1 MPATLPAPSA
11 EAAQHSARLVEYIRR
26 DIAAHDGWIS
36 FARYMELALYAPGLG
51 YYTAGAH
58 KFGEA
63 GDFITAPELSPL
75 FGRTLARQVA
85 EIMLHSA
92 PHILELGAG
101 SGKLAADMLAELEQL
116 GSLPDSYAILEVSA
130 DLRERQQALI
140 AERLPHLLDRVHW
153 LDALPEKFS
162 GAIVANE
169 VLDALLVH
177 LVHWRAAAEILP
189 SPTSGESVA
198 RGAKPA
204 GGEGYYSTT
213 LPLSPTPLP
222 EGARGLVLMERGVGM
237 SDNGFIWQERAIS
250 NIELLHA
257 AQQISVPDDYV
268 SEICLASRGLV
279 NSLAQLLEQGALLF
293 IDYGFGAREYFH
305 PQRSS
310 GTLMCH
316 YRHHAH
322 SDPFLLP
329 GLQDITAHV
338 NFTDIAESGIDAGLE
353 LAGYTS
359 QAHFLI
365 NCGITGLMQDTSP
378 ENLRDYLPLSAQLQK
393 LTSPAEMGELFKVIA
408 LGKKI
413 TEPLCGFV
421 RGDLTRTL

>member
-1 MPATLPAPSA
+1 MPNKLPTPST
-11 EAAQHSARLVEYIRR
+11 EAAQHSARLCDFIRR
-26 DIAAHDGWIS
+26 DIAGHGGWIP

-58 KFGEA
+58 KFGAA

-75 FGRTLARQVA
+75 FGRTLARQAV
-85 EIMLHSA
+85 EIMAASA

-101 SGKLAADMLAELEQL
+101 SGKLAADMLGELERL

-130 DLRERQQALI
+130 ALRARQQALLKT
-140 AERLPHLLDRVHW
+140 RLPHLLERVHW

-169 VLDALLVH
+169 VLDALPVH
-177 LVHWRAAAEILP
+177 LVHWRDSAL
-189 SPTSGESVA
+189 T
-198 RGAKPA
+198 
-204 GGEGYYSTT
+204 
-213 LPLSPTPLP
+213 
-222 EGARGLVLMERGVGM
+222 ERGVAIGA
-237 SDNGFIWQERAIS
+237 NGFGANNFIWQERAI
-250 NIELLHA
+250 NDAALLHA
-257 AQQISVPDDYV
+257 AQQINVPDDYIG
-268 SEICLASRGLV
+268 EICLAARGLV
-279 NSLAQLLEQGALLF
+279 NSLASCLEQGALLF
-293 IDYGFGAREYFH
+293 IDYGFGAREFYH

-322 SDPFLLP
+322 DDPFFLP

-338 NFTDIAESGIDAGLE
+338 NFTGIAEGGIDAGLE
-353 LAGYTS
+353 LLGYTS
-359 QAHFLI
+359 QAFFLL
-365 NCGITGLMQDTSP
+365 NCGITELMKDTSP

-393 LTSPAEMGELFKVIA
+393 LTSPAEMGELFKVMA
-408 LGKKI
+408 LGRGMA
-413 TEPLCGFV
+413 EPLCGFA